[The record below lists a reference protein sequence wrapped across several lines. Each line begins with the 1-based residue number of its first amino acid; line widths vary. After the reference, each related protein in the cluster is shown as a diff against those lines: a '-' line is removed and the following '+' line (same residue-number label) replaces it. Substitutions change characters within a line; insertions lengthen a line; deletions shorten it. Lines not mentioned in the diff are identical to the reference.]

1 LRIEKKIVSKGSM
14 KNAPVI
20 AKKKKGWVIKP
31 VIKLLRPEPKVL
43 KKGEYIS
50 PNCFTEPGNPD
61 STTVLR

>member
-1 LRIEKKIVSKGSM
+1 M